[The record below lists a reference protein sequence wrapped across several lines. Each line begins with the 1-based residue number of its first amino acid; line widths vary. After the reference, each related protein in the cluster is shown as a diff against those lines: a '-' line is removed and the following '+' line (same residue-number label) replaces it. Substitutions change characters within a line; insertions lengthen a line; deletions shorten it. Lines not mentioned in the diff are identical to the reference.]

1 MLVRI
6 VGALLL
12 IGLLWPARP
21 AAGQDAGVPAED
33 LGAFRDT
40 LDLLAPQPYALRP
53 FVLPRTEKIYLD
65 DTRLDTTRY
74 RIDYRFGRLWIDG
87 LVPDPRRS
95 LVAVYRTWGFTF
107 KDGYRRRSLSRAPE
121 NVDSTGAVV
130 AVEEAARQREDVD
143 PGQGVQLQRSGSITR
158 GILVGNNRDATV
170 ESGLRMQVSGEV
182 AEGVRVQAVLTDEN
196 TPILPEGTTQRL
208 SEFDRV
214 FIEIQAQQGT
224 AQLGDFDLRFA
235 GSEFARFSRKLQ
247 GITVFSDLPDPSTRA
262 VAAGNVAVAG
272 ATTRGIFQTQ
282 DLPVLDGVQGPY
294 RLEGKN
300 GEQFIIVIP
309 GSEEVYLD
317 GRLLTRGESNDYVID
332 YATGELTFTANRIIQ
347 QDDRVTVEFQYTTT
361 QFTRTLVGA
370 QADVGL
376 WQRQDGAAR
385 ARFGL
390 TFLREADG
398 RQFNEEFGLT
408 SEDEARLRAAGDST
422 ATQSGAT
429 LVDFD
434 PEAPFVQYSRRDT
447 TLAGGLVDTF
457 FVALSRAP
465 GPGEPVFRVRFTRVG
480 PGRGRYAR
488 EGRTVNG
495 ILYVYRGP
503 GGGEY
508 EPIRLLPKPKQ
519 QHLLDLRGGFEPVRG
534 LEIFGEWGHSLNDEN
549 RLSGLDAADDV
560 GDAYLGGFRLKPLA
574 LTVGETALGEVSAE
588 VRRRFTGDHF
598 ATFDRTRPV
607 EFARRWNLDA
617 RTVGRGGG
625 TVQAGDETIDEA
637 LAQWAVTPR
646 SSLRA
651 EVGRL
656 RLAGTFE
663 GTRRALFVQAAEAQ
677 WPRLS
682 YQVEDIRS
690 DDAVRL
696 EDGAWL
702 RQMGRLEQ
710 PLWQGRLT
718 PRFEL
723 EQERRR
729 QRVRGADSL
738 AAPSFAYLA
747 LRPGL
752 AWRTERLTLG
762 GSVERRTDDLWLD
775 GALREAGS
783 TWTLESAFAFRPGP
797 VVNTEGSVGYRVR
810 RFTQAFVERGQQ
822 GRRSVVLRWNGR
834 VQPFER
840 MVNLNWFYEA
850 LTERTPVLQEI
861 YVRTGPELG
870 EYVWEDANGDGI
882 IQIDEFIPER
892 TQDEGAYVRTF
903 IPSDSLRSII
913 SVQAR
918 WSLHLEPARA
928 WRRADARWKRL
939 LSGVST
945 RTTVQVQEKSTEPK
959 LARIYLLNQRY
970 FRDAAH
976 TLRGLLRFGQ
986 DVSLFRDASRYGLDL
1001 SYNLIRS
1008 LNALAAGQE
1017 TRFVNLWRA
1026 EGTFRPSARWG
1037 LRLSTSLEDN
1047 RTDSEAFASRR
1058 YAIRGA
1064 TLEPEA
1070 SFTPAP
1076 SLQLA
1081 AGLAFARKK
1090 DAGADRRATVWR
1102 VPLTA
1107 RFNLARRFSLTGRL
1121 EAARVTL
1128 DGDAVGLAN
1137 FELTD
1142 GRGAGTSYLWNL
1154 SGWYQLSRLLR
1165 ATFSYNGRAPADA
1178 PVLHTVRV
1186 QLSAVV

>member
-1 MLVRI
+1 MSGRSDSGCKNDRATVLTT
-6 VGALLL
+6 L
-12 IGLLWPARP
+12 P
-21 AAGQDAGVPAED
+21 DASSYRKNAD
-33 LGAFRDT
+33 LG
-40 LDLLAPQPYALRP
+40 
-53 FVLPRTEKIYLD
+53 
-65 DTRLDTTRY
+65 RL
-74 RIDYRFGRLWIDG
+74 
-87 LVPDPRRS
+87 
-95 LVAVYRTWGFTF
+95 
-107 KDGYRRRSLSRAPE
+107 
-121 NVDSTGAVV
+121 
-130 AVEEAARQREDVD
+130 
-143 PGQGVQLQRSGSITR
+143 
-158 GILVGNNRDATV
+158 
-170 ESGLRMQVSGEV
+170 
-182 AEGVRVQAVLTDEN
+182 
-196 TPILPEGTTQRL
+196 
-208 SEFDRV
+208 
-214 FIEIQAQQGT
+214 
-224 AQLGDFDLRFA
+224 
-235 GSEFARFSRKLQ
+235 
-247 GITVFSDLPDPSTRA
+247 
-262 VAAGNVAVAG
+262 
-272 ATTRGIFQTQ
+272 
-282 DLPVLDGVQGPY
+282 
-294 RLEGKN
+294 
-300 GEQFIIVIP
+300 
-309 GSEEVYLD
+309 
-317 GRLLTRGESNDYVID
+317 
-332 YATGELTFTANRIIQ
+332 
-347 QDDRVTVEFQYTTT
+347 
-361 QFTRTLVGA
+361 
-370 QADVGL
+370 
-376 WQRQDGAAR
+376 
-385 ARFGL
+385 
-390 TFLREADG
+390 
-398 RQFNEEFGLT
+398 
-408 SEDEARLRAAGDST
+408 
-422 ATQSGAT
+422 
-429 LVDFD
+429 
-434 PEAPFVQYSRRDT
+434 
-447 TLAGGLVDTF
+447 
-457 FVALSRAP
+457 
-465 GPGEPVFRVRFTRVG
+465 
-480 PGRGRYAR
+480 
-488 EGRTVNG
+488 
-495 ILYVYRGP
+495 
-503 GGGEY
+503 
-508 EPIRLLPKPKQ
+508 
-519 QHLLDLRGGFEPVRG
+519 
-534 LEIFGEWGHSLNDEN
+534 
-549 RLSGLDAADDV
+549 
-560 GDAYLGGFRLKPLA
+560 
-574 LTVGETALGEVSAE
+574 SAE

-607 EFARRWNLDA
+607 EFARQWNLNA
-617 RTVGRGGG
+617 RTLGSGGG
-625 TVQAGDETIDEA
+625 TVQAGDETIEEA
-637 LAQWAVTPR
+637 QARWAVTPQ
-646 SSLRA
+646 SSLQA
-651 EVGRL
+651 EVGRI
-656 RLAGTFE
+656 RLADAFS
-663 GTRRALFVQAAEAQ
+663 GTRRALTLQAAEAR

-682 YQVEDIRS
+682 YRLDHIRS
-690 DDAVRL
+690 DDAVASENGL
-696 EDGAWL
+696 WV
-702 RQMGRLEQ
+702 RQQGRLEQ
-710 PLWQGRLT
+710 PLLQGRLV
-718 PRFEL
+718 PRL
-723 EQERRR
+723 EVQQERRR
-729 QRVRGADSL
+729 QRVAGSDSL
-738 AAPSFAYLA
+738 AATSFAFVEY
-747 LRPGL
+747 RPGL
-752 AWRTERLTLG
+752 AWQTERLELG
-762 GSVERRTDDLWLD
+762 GSFEVRTEDQWLD
-775 GALREAGS
+775 GALRAAS
-783 TWTLESAFAFRPGP
+783 RAWTLQSAFRFRPGA
-797 VVNTEGSVGYRVR
+797 VLNTEGSIGYRTR

-834 VQPFER
+834 FLPLQR
-840 MVNLNWFYEA
+840 TVNLNWFYEA

-870 EYVWEDANGDGI
+870 EYVWEDANADGI
-882 IQIDEFIPER
+882 VQIDEFIPER

-1128 DGDAVGLAN
+1128 AGDAVGLAN

-1186 QLSAVV
+1186 QLSAVF